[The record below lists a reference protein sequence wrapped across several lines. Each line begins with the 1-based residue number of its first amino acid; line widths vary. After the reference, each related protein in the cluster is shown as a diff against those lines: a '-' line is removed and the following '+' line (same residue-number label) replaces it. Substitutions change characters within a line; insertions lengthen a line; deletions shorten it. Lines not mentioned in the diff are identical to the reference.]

1 MKKTAVF
8 LAALVAGVALRAD
21 EAPAAT
27 APVAPVEPAAS
38 YSITA
43 DFSYVSSYVFRGVK
57 LAEDSIQ
64 PSIKLAVGNAYA
76 GVWLSEPLDS
86 DYDNEIDFYGGY
98 TFGLSDGWS
107 LDVGATLYYYPEA
120 PATADE
126 STFEGYVG
134 LTGTLGGVT
143 LGGYVY
149 HDFTLEATTVQG
161 NVGYGLP
168 ISDKISCNFSANL
181 GYVTFDEGGDYT
193 YYGVSA
199 QLPYKISD
207 NSTLTIGGS
216 YANHDDVIGA
226 EHDNVWFNAGFSYT
240 F

>member
-21 EAPAAT
+21 EAPAAAA
-27 APVAPVEPAAS
+27 APVVPTEPAAA

-43 DFSYVSSYVFRGVK
+43 DFTYVSSYVFRGAK
-57 LAEDSIQ
+57 LADDAIQ
-64 PSIKLAVGNAYA
+64 PSIKFAAGSAYA
-76 GVWLSEPLDS
+76 GVWFSEPLDN
-86 DYDNEIDFYGGY
+86 DFDNEIDFYGGY
-98 TFGLSDGWS
+98 TFALSSTWS

-120 PATADE
+120 PSDVDE
-126 STFEGYVG
+126 STIEAYVG

-161 NVGYGLP
+161 NVGYGIP
-168 ISDKISCNFSANL
+168 ISDKISCNLAANL
-181 GYVTFDEGGDYT
+181 GYVTFDEGDDYT
-193 YYGVSA
+193 YYGVSV
-199 QLPYKISD
+199 QLPWKISD
-207 NSTLTIGGS
+207 HSTLTVGGS
-216 YANHDDVIGA
+216 YANNDIPDAEDDLFWV
-226 EHDNVWFNAGFSYT
+226 NAGFSYT